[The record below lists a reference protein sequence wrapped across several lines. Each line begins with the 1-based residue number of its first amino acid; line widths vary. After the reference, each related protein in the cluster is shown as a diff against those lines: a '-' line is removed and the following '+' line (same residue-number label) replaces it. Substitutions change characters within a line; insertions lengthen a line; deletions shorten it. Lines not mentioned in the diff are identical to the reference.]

1 MKGSYILYKERWTA
15 RAKESERWEK
25 SGQANTNN
33 KKNTLVAI
41 IRIEKLD
48 SEQGQLPGIKK
59 NIT

>member
-1 MKGSYILYKERWTA
+1 MKGSYILYKERWKA

-41 IRIEKLD
+41 IRTEKLD